1 MRLRQLK
8 ISGFKSFADTT
19 VIEFPGAVSGIVGP
33 NGCGKSNVIDA
44 IRWVLGEGRVS
55 ELRGKGSM
63 SELIFAG
70 SQGRPASSR
79 ASVEMVLDN
88 NDGSVKGAWG
98 RYGEIAVRRVVTR
111 DGTNA
116 YFINGQQVRR
126 RDVQDIF
133 MGTGLGPRS
142 YAIIS
147 QGMISNFIKAKPEEL
162 RVYLEEAAGV
172 SKYKERRRETETSLN
187 STRANLEKVAMLQAN
202 KAEEVERLTAEAE
215 TAQSW
220 KKLDDER
227 ARSEEMWYFLQ
238 ERDAKNSTDKLSAQI
253 AEKENALISAK
264 GEAAKLV
271 AEEAGLREDARK
283 KRDAADKAR
292 EAAWQ
297 ANARV
302 TEAEGNVRHIIEQ
315 RRTLEERISQTQA
328 ALERRKDA
336 KKEAAERIAMLSAK
350 IEELNAQAEEAAA
363 EAEALTDEV
372 EERAA
377 QCEEA
382 RSRYEDTRADAQK
395 AEKSIS
401 VVSVEIESMQ
411 REAIEL
417 DRQKEKLE
425 GERQTSDAPDEAAV
439 AELGEKLSEKR
450 AALDEQK
457 AVMEDVRA
465 SLEESEAV
473 LEETREEKTRMQG
486 EVSRSEARLQTLE
499 AVQAKAQAEG
509 KLPEW
514 LEKMGL
520 SSVKR
525 FFERTMVNAQWAKA
539 VEAVLSVRSLAIGV
553 SDLARVAGFAL
564 DAPPARLVFYNTLF
578 TEKAEAVTPPAG
590 IDSKPLTDFVTSDDP
605 AVAALLTLWLGTSL
619 TAPDLAAALKVRTD
633 LPPGARFVT
642 PEGHI
647 VERDSVSFWAE
658 ENAAAG
664 LMSRIAE
671 IKHLTEALAQLKAQ
685 FEAADA
691 AMTRAKAALDADRR
705 DLDERQQS
713 AERLESEVHALELDY
728 SRESEK
734 LAAWKNR
741 RGQIEE
747 TLKELTARAEELARR
762 QEEAEG
768 RFETLDAKLSE
779 LQQKAGDAQTHLEE
793 AEEAQAMT
801 QERQRAVQAKAKS
814 AQIEAQATKDR
825 QTDAERQLQD
835 ADGEIEM
842 TAAEIEELRA
852 QFEGLDETAER
863 EGLAAVIEE
872 LERFKAAEAEALAAS
887 DAAEAKLAEASERSR
902 ALTAEQGPLL
912 EVIGDLKTKRQAG
925 LTQTEIFTARLN
937 ELGSD
942 REKLTVEAETEHYKA
957 SQMKARVTKLAE
969 SMAALGPVNHAA
981 LENLEQSKKAME
993 ETARQVED
1001 LEKAIR
1007 NLEATIREI
1016 DTETRGLLK
1025 STFEAVNANFAEM
1038 FTALFSGGTAR
1049 LEMTGDEILECGVE
1063 VMAQPPGKKNKTI
1076 MLLSGGEQAMT
1087 ATALVFAIFRL
1098 NPAPFCLLDEVD
1110 APLDEANQDRLARQ
1124 IVAMSSST
1132 QFMMITHHRVTME
1145 YMGQLVGVTMREP
1158 GVSRVVSVDIAEA
1171 DRMAQH

>member
-271 AEEAGLREDARK
+271 AEEAGLREAARK
-283 KRDAADKAR
+283 KREAADKAR

-382 RSRYEDTRADAQK
+382 RSRYEDTRADAQE

-425 GERQTSDAPDEAAV
+425 GERQASDAPDEAAV

-499 AVQAKAQAEG
+499 AVQAKAEG

-633 LPPGARFVT
+633 LPAGARFVT